1 MIFIKK
7 LSPKDIEKIFETYF
21 SYQEWVV
28 FSYCDGLWRITRKDT
43 YTKAK
48 KLYKQLSIDPWWS
61 EEGFP
66 ASIIISSLRHFWY
79 YPESKARLQ
88 NLVKHKILPH
98 I

>member
-7 LSPKDIEKIFETYF
+7 LSHKDIERIFITHF
-21 SYQEWVV
+21 SYKEWVV
-28 FSYCDGLWRITRKDT
+28 FSYCEGLWRIMRRDT

-48 KLYKQLSIDPWWS
+48 KLYKQLSTDPWWS
-61 EEGFP
+61 EEGAP
-66 ASIIISSLRHFWY
+66 ADTVISGLQHFWS
-79 YPESKARLQ
+79 YPESRARLK